1 MPDYLCTDGTN
12 EPVCIIDV
20 IVIILLGSKD
30 LNIIGVYKIN
40 KIT

>member
-1 MPDYLCTDGTN
+1 MDKT
-12 EPVCIIDV
+12 IINKKKTYFGAFDV

-30 LNIIGVYKIN
+30 LNIVGVYKIN